1 MAQGTSAA
9 PGGWVKVGVGL
20 PVCVV
25 AGVGVG
31 VTVVPGICIS
41 PP

>member
-1 MAQGTSAA
+1 MAQGTEAA
-9 PGGWVKVGVGL
+9 PGEWVGVGVGL
-20 PVCVV
+20 AVCVV

-31 VTVVPGICIS
+31 VAVVPGICIS